1 MTAKATT
8 PAAGKRDWKYY
19 LQERV
24 LVIFFLGFS
33 SGLPFPLVY
42 ATLSAW
48 LEEAGVERS
57 TISTFAWL
65 GFAYSLKFVWA
76 PLVDSLRLPVLTG
89 IFGRRRAW
97 MLLAQVSIGASLLI
111 LAGIDPLVVLVL
123 PKGDT
128 ERPEVED
135 RRGDV
140 LAGIEALHIVID
152 AYRIESAPDDMQGV
166 LAAAYQYG
174 YRISL
179 LISMAGALYLADFG
193 SWQMTYTAMAGCMVI
208 GLLATLWCREPETA
222 AGTDIYAGDTYA
234 AKISSWFTHAV
245 AEPFADFFARYG
257 RFLFII
263 LLFVSL
269 YRISDYVLGI
279 LANPFYLAIGY
290 TKSEVATVAKVYGTW
305 MTVVGVGA
313 GGWAVLRYGVA
324 QCLVIATTL
333 IMSTNLFFAV
343 MTQVGPEIWML
354 GVTITA
360 DNIAQ
365 GFGGTVLIAYLS
377 SLTNRE
383 FTATQYALL
392 SSFMAL
398 LPKFLAGYSGNVQE
412 SIGWLGFFLYAAA
425 LGVPAILLSI
435 VPAIVL
441 AFVVARRH
449 DTLVGDESAGA

>member
-1 MTAKATT
+1 MATDTASEESEELR
-8 PAAGKRDWKYY
+8 GWRYY
-19 LQERV
+19 LQQKV

-48 LEEAGVERS
+48 LEDAGIERS

-76 PLVDSLRLPVLTG
+76 PLVDSLRLPFLTG
-89 IFGRRRAW
+89 IFGRRRSW
-97 MLLAQVSIGASLLI
+97 MLLAQVSIGASLLA
-111 LAGIDPLVVLVL
+111 LAGVDP
-123 PKGDT
+123 
-128 ERPEVED
+128 
-135 RRGDV
+135 
-140 LAGIEALHIVID
+140 AQNIEAFALVALAVAFSSATQDIVID
-152 AYRIESAPDDMQGV
+152 AYRIESAEDDMQGV

-179 LISMAGALYLADFG
+179 LISMAGALYLADYG
-193 SWQMTYTAMAGCMVI
+193 SWAMTYTAMAGCMVI
-208 GLLATLWCREPETA
+208 GLLTTLACREPDVERRVA
-222 AGTDIYAGDTYA
+222 VYSGTTYLD
-234 AKISSWFTHAV
+234 KMTGWFTHSV
-245 AEPFADFFARYG
+245 ADPFSDFYKRFG
-257 RFLFII
+257 QFLFVV
-263 LLFVSL
+263 LVFVSF

-279 LANPFYLAIGY
+279 LANPFYLAIGFS
-290 TKSEVATVAKVYGTW
+290 KSEVATVAKVYGTW
-305 MTVVGVGA
+305 MTIIGVGA
-313 GGWAVLRYGVA
+313 GGWAVLRFGVA
-324 QCLVIATTL
+324 RCLVIATTL
-333 IMSTNLFFAV
+333 IASTNLFFAV

-354 GVTITA
+354 AVTITA

-398 LPKFLAGYSGNVQE
+398 FPKFLAGYSGNVQE

-425 LGVPAILLSI
+425 LGL
-435 VPAIVL
+435 PAIVL
-441 AFVVARRH
+441 AIFVARRH
-449 DTLVGDESAGA
+449 DKLVGET